1 MMDHLQFVNI
11 LNAIRDDIE
20 SKCKDS
26 SMGVLVE
33 RSFIVFHEKY
43 RGMVS
48 FHVMVPFD
56 EIASITYETY
66 DERFDAL
73 FGRSIDEYIPRS
85 ERDKSYARSSQ
96 SSI

>member
-1 MMDHLQFVNI
+1 MDHLQFVTVLNRIRNNI
-11 LNAIRDDIE
+11 E
-20 SKCKDS
+20 TKCKDS

-56 EIASITYETY
+56 EIASITDETY

-73 FGRSIDEYIPRS
+73 FGRSIDEYISRS
-85 ERDKSYARSSQ
+85 ERDKSYASLSK